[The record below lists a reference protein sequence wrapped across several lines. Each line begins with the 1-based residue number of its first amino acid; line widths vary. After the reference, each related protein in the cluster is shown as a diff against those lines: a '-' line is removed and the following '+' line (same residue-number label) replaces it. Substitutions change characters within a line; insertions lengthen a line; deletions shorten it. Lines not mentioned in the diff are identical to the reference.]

1 MAKIDIGVEQ
11 LAKFFTGKGNNT
23 YLQKFVNR
31 DGVLRCNNGWY
42 LTQGDIDPNLT
53 PTSNNGDATFKVR
66 TRTLNPA
73 TLMNLRAPLGDSN
86 QMDKNGHK
94 SLTSSLLVMLRP
106 QLSVMH
112 KMKILQ
118 DEFGNDADLVDAYL
132 DKVQVLYDSLD
143 MTMTYMSAQLSSTGF
158 IDYDKIG
165 RGIQEPLYD
174 AKVPKKNFKKAGTL
188 AWNDPNCDL
197 LEQMRKFEEDWRK
210 ENIEYRSVPLVWQM
224 TKNDYNNVFLKNK
237 QIAELYKS
245 WANANFVAVLQNYG
259 PNNAMFLKSV
269 VDLNGLSPIEI
280 VDEVEHNKRFDG
292 TVTEIRGWADGTVVL
307 RPAGK
312 PLRFMRKEILD
323 KRIFDTLGNKL
334 VDVAWA
340 QTNNR
345 LGLLR
350 NMVTANGMFQEFK
363 TDLFLASVPAMLD
376 SPYRWIID
384 ITKKG

>member
-1 MAKIDIGVEQ
+1 
-11 LAKFFTGKGNNT
+11 
-23 YLQKFVNR
+23 
-31 DGVLRCNNGWY
+31 
-42 LTQGDIDPNLT
+42 
-53 PTSNNGDATFKVR
+53 
-66 TRTLNPA
+66 
-73 TLMNLRAPLGDSN
+73 
-86 QMDKNGHK
+86 
-94 SLTSSLLVMLRP
+94 
-106 QLSVMH
+106 
-112 KMKILQ
+112 
-118 DEFGNDADLVDAYL
+118 
-132 DKVQVLYDSLD
+132 
-143 MTMTYMSAQLSSTGF
+143 
-158 IDYDKIG
+158 
-165 RGIQEPLYD
+165 
-174 AKVPKKNFKKAGTL
+174 
-188 AWNDPNCDL
+188 
-197 LEQMRKFEEDWRK
+197 
-210 ENIEYRSVPLVWQM
+210 M
-224 TKNDYNNVFLKNK
+224 TKNDYNNVFLKHK

-245 WANANFVAVLQNYG
+245 WANANSVAVLQNYG